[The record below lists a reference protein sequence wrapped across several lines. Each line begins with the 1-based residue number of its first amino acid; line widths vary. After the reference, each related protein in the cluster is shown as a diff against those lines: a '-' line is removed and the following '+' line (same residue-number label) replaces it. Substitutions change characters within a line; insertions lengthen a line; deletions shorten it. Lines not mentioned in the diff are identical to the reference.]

1 MDVISL
7 LLYNCIEDIKV
18 GEGMIFIKFIVLII
32 LYYLLIYTISRFL
45 LKRKD
50 VYLGNLILGIFNI
63 AISVFLI
70 YLSTINFQQAG
81 FQTGNFKKGF
91 IMLLISFVLILGS
104 LGSMRK
110 MSLSDL
116 MNIPYGNFKNNKIIL
131 LHVWLVVGPAEELFF
146 RGFIQGN
153 LRMILQDSIFS
164 IEFATIIA
172 TILFVLAHFN
182 NLFFGRENIKQFTSL
197 LAGRII
203 MGSILGYT
211 FQITNSLI
219 YPIIIH
225 TLSDGLTITYLII
238 LKRRFINNYHS

>member
-1 MDVISL
+1 
-7 LLYNCIEDIKV
+7 
-18 GEGMIFIKFIVLII
+18 MIFIKFIVLII

-45 LKRKD
+45 LKRKG
-50 VYLGNLILGIFNI
+50 VYLGNLILGIFSI
-63 AISVFLI
+63 AISIFLI

-81 FQTGNFKKGF
+81 FQVGHLKKGF
-91 IMLLISFVLILGS
+91 FMVLISFILILGS
-104 LGSMRK
+104 IVSMRK
-110 MSLSDL
+110 MSYSDL

-153 LRMILQDSIFS
+153 LRMILQGSIFS

-172 TILFVLAHFN
+172 TIFFVLAHFN
-182 NLFFGRENIKQFTSL
+182 NLFFGRENIKQFISL
-197 LAGRII
+197 LPGRII
-203 MGSILGYT
+203 MGLILGYT